1 MQKLSS
7 FFIIAAGILWG
18 LMGVFS
24 GELNNLGFNSAEGT
38 AIRLISCAL
47 IFILINLKK
56 LRVDIKDLWQFVMIG
71 IFSILT
77 MSYTYF
83 ESIRLSSLTLASIL
97 LYTAPVMVTLMS
109 VMFYREKITPRKI
122 ICLTGA
128 ISGIVMISGI
138 DSKISLTVP
147 GLTYGL
153 LSAFSYALYSIIGKN
168 LLKKYEPVTVSSY
181 AFIFAALGSVFTV
194 DLPTMACTFIDS
206 SNLLYTLG
214 VMIGCGVVTAA
225 IPYTLYTLGLKHIP
239 AGKASILACVE
250 PLTAS
255 VMGICFYG
263 DRIGLVSITGI
274 LLILLAV
281 TFLSI
286 SDNTNSQR

>member
-47 IFILINLKK
+47 IFILINFKK

-181 AFIFAALGSVFTV
+181 AFIFAALG
-194 DLPTMACTFIDS
+194 
-206 SNLLYTLG
+206 
-214 VMIGCGVVTAA
+214 
-225 IPYTLYTLGLKHIP
+225 
-239 AGKASILACVE
+239 
-250 PLTAS
+250 
-255 VMGICFYG
+255 
-263 DRIGLVSITGI
+263 
-274 LLILLAV
+274 
-281 TFLSI
+281 
-286 SDNTNSQR
+286 